1 MRTELIFWKK
11 QVEILSHSREQKLEE
26 IEITCK
32 KIWDRDGKSIDVRS
46 MGPMCKTIEILEK

>member
-11 QVEILSHSREQKLEE
+11 QMEIISHNREQKLEE
-26 IEITCK
+26 IETMCK

-46 MGPMCKTIEILEK
+46 LDPICQK